1 VRHIIIAS
9 LSMIRLSANAGN
21 GGKQFSGENCARITV
36 ISLKAIGAGR
46 GGEGRGEIRY
56 VRVHAIRSDSMNSL
70 IP

>member
-46 GGEGRGEIRY
+46 GEGRGGGKY
-56 VRVHAIRSDSMNSL
+56 VTSECMLSVPIV
-70 IP
+70 